1 MRLLKFM
8 IVSLLGVA
16 ITLTA
21 NVSWAQEDITTDYS
35 SLQDI
40 DSTQI
45 AKRFWDIEE
54 EDIIDIEPS
63 RFPVPETMTLPESEK
78 SIFEIVREPTDDKQ
92 ERLNRNYGDARV
104 LSTRVLI
111 PLFTF

>member
-21 NVSWAQEDITTDYS
+21 NGSWANEDITTDYS

-45 AKRFWDIEE
+45 AKRFWDIKG
-54 EDIIDIEPS
+54 EDIIDLDPS
-63 RFPVPETMTLPESEK
+63 RFPVPETMTLPDRHQPTK
-78 SIFEIVREPTDDKQ
+78 IHAQTITDDNQGK
-92 ERLNRNYGDARV
+92 LSSNYGDTYV
-104 LSTRVLI
+104 LGDKFVI